1 MQTFQFQT
9 LIEAKVHMKT
19 NLDHLPPVKGH
30 ELQRVLEIIH
40 EEFEDALKGATA
52 DFKKRGRILKIIL
65 FGSYARGN
73 FVDEQHVNKGYQSDF
88 DILIIVNEKKLTEF
102 AAYWEKLD
110 DRLMRSR
117 EIATPVSIIVHTLRE
132 VNTELRRG
140 QYFFSDIRRD
150 GIAVYELN
158 DEPLAEP
165 GRLDARE
172 AWAIAAEHSNDRL
185 AHAKRFWDGAEF
197 YRSRKDKKEA
207 AFLLHQS
214 IEQAY
219 SGILLVLTN
228 YSPPSH
234 NLRRLRGLAEGQAPE
249 LISIWPRGQQREVA
263 WFNILNEAY
272 VKARYSSHYEISE
285 EALRWLLERTSQ
297 LIATVEKISLTHLEH
312 TRPSGA

>member
-1 MQTFQFQT
+1 M
-9 LIEAKVHMKT
+9 HMKT

-30 ELQRVLEIIH
+30 ELRRVVEIIH

-73 FVDEQHVNKGYQSDF
+73 FVDEQRVNKGYQSDF
-88 DILIIVNEKKLTEF
+88 DILIIVNNKKLTEF
-102 AAYWEKLD
+102 ATYWDKLD

-132 VNTELRRG
+132 VNTELKRG

-150 GIAVYELN
+150 GIALYELN

-165 GRLDARE
+165 GCIEAKE
-172 AWAIAAEHSNDRL
+172 AWAMAAGYLSSRL
-185 AHAKRFWDGAEF
+185 TGAASFLDTAEYLARKGQLKHASFE
-197 YRSRKDKKEA
+197 
-207 AFLLHQS
+207 LHQA

-219 SGILLVLTN
+219 ASLLLILTN

-234 NLRRLRGLAEGQAPE
+234 NLRRLRGLAEGQVPD
-249 LISIWPRGQQREVA
+249 LIPVWPRGQQREVA

-285 EALRWLLERTSQ
+285 EALTWLLQRTSLLISTVDKISRVHLERT
-297 LIATVEKISLTHLEH
+297 
-312 TRPSGA
+312 RPSDADLSVPDAH